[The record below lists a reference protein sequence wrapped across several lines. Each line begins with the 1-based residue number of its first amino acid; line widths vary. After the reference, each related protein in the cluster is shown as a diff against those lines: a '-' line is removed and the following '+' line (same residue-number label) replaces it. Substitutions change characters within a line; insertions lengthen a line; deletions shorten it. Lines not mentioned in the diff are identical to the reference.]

1 MKPYITIILAGLVAL
16 TACEKAKKENS
27 GFASLPYIDTSVK
40 PADNFFRYVNG
51 KWLDSVQIPDDRA
64 SWGSFHE
71 RNKMTDEEVLGILER
86 TANKAID
93 GADKNK
99 DADAMKAVYLFE
111 TALDTVSRN
120 QRGLS
125 PLKPFLEKIDAIRS
139 AQDLQKFLAQTAPF
153 FSLGFINSGV
163 NADLKDSNKNAVY
176 VDVPSLGLSD
186 REYYVSDTPDNLEKR
201 KLYTEY
207 LSNEFKTFFQEDEST
222 AQKDAQTVLSLETE
236 IAKAVLDRV
245 ALRDDYNTYHPM
257 SVADA
262 QKLMPDFDL
271 PAYLQEIGLPKP
283 DTVIV
288 TQPEYFKTFE
298 KILKTRPIDDWK
310 TYLRNTLFRETASQL
325 TTDAEK
331 FQWEFYSKTLAGSKK
346 QKPAKE
352 RALDVVNKTLGEAL
366 GKLYVSEKFPPEAKI
381 KAQKMVAYLLKSFE
395 ERIKA
400 LHWMTD
406 STKQKALEKLHTI
419 RIKIGYPDKWEDFSQ
434 MNVKSKAEGGAY
446 FENLQNASLWH
457 HNKNMSEYGKPVDKD
472 KWFMSP
478 QAVNAYYN
486 PSYNEIVF
494 PAAILQEPFYS
505 YTADEALNFGGIG
518 AVIGHEISHGFDD
531 SGSQYDAQG
540 NLMNWWTAS
549 DREKFTALGDALAKQ
564 FSEVEIFPGI
574 SIDGKFT
581 LGENIGDL
589 GGLCAAFDA
598 LQLYLKDNGSPGL
611 INGLTPEQR
620 FFISWATVWRTKSR
634 DEALKRQVKT
644 DPHSPGMYR
653 AYMPLRNIEA
663 FYEAFN
669 IKPGDSLYLPPEKR
683 VEIW

>member
-1 MKPYITIILAGLVAL
+1 
-16 TACEKAKKENS
+16 
-27 GFASLPYIDTSVK
+27 
-40 PADNFFRYVNG
+40 
-51 KWLDSVQIPDDRA
+51 
-64 SWGSFHE
+64 
-71 RNKMTDEEVLGILER
+71 
-86 TANKAID
+86 
-93 GADKNK
+93 
-99 DADAMKAVYLFE
+99 
-111 TALDTVSRN
+111 
-120 QRGLS
+120 
-125 PLKPFLEKIDAIRS
+125 
-139 AQDLQKFLAQTAPF
+139 
-153 FSLGFINSGV
+153 
-163 NADLKDSNKNAVY
+163 
-176 VDVPSLGLSD
+176 
-186 REYYVSDTPDNLEKR
+186 
-201 KLYTEY
+201 
-207 LSNEFKTFFQEDEST
+207 
-222 AQKDAQTVLSLETE
+222 
-236 IAKAVLDRV
+236 
-245 ALRDDYNTYHPM
+245 
-257 SVADA
+257 
-262 QKLMPDFDL
+262 
-271 PAYLQEIGLPKP
+271 
-283 DTVIV
+283 
-288 TQPEYFKTFE
+288 
-298 KILKTRPIDDWK
+298 
-310 TYLRNTLFRETASQL
+310 
-325 TTDAEK
+325 
-331 FQWEFYSKTLAGSKK
+331 
-346 QKPAKE
+346 
-352 RALDVVNKTLGEAL
+352 
-366 GKLYVSEKFPPEAKI
+366 
-381 KAQKMVAYLLKSFE
+381 
-395 ERIKA
+395 
-400 LHWMTD
+400 
-406 STKQKALEKLHTI
+406 
-419 RIKIGYPDKWEDFSQ
+419 
-434 MNVKSKAEGGAY
+434 
-446 FENLQNASLWH
+446 
-457 HNKNMSEYGKPVDKD
+457 MSEYGKPVDKD